1 MNAILSIVLFVITY
15 ILIATEKV
23 NKTIVA
29 VTAAGLAVFI
39 KLITFEEAVAAVDF
53 NVIFLLVG
61 MMVSVHILSR
71 TGFFEWIAISL
82 AKHAGGNPLRIMA
95 LLLLV
100 TAVLSAFLDNVTT
113 IILVVP
119 VTILICQILEINPA
133 RIVILVALASNIGG
147 TATLIGDPPNIV
159 IGSHAKLSF
168 NAFLGHLG
176 PVIVMVTAAFI
187 LTAMYLA
194 RTSLRVE
201 ERLKERVTKALPHL
215 AIVDKENMRRAL
227 TIFGLMFLAFFFHA
241 RLGIEPGLIAL
252 VASMIMLFVCRHD
265 GDEVLGTAEWGVI
278 FFFIG
283 MFMLVAALEVNGVID
298 TAGRW
303 LVGTSQDNVLGL
315 CLMILWGAALFSAV
329 LDNIPF
335 VIAMVPLVQSVVEHF
350 AGTVTDPVVLRT
362 TIAQPLWWSLALGA
376 CLGGNG
382 TLIGASANI
391 IMSRIAQK
399 NKCPI
404 TFRRFCKYGIPFTIQ
419 SLVISSLYIWI
430 RYFLLAK

>member
-1 MNAILSIVLFVITY
+1 MNAVLSVILFVVAY
-15 ILIATEKV
+15 VFIATEKI

-29 VTAAGLAVFI
+29 ITAAGLAIFL
-39 KLITFEEAVAAVDF
+39 KLVTFEEAVAAVDF

-82 AKHAGGNPLRIMA
+82 AKKAQGNPLHIMA
-95 LLLLV
+95 FLLLV

-119 VTILICQILEINPA
+119 ITILICQILEINPT
-133 RIVILVALASNIGG
+133 RIVIMVALASNIGG
-147 TATLIGDPPNIV
+147 TSTLIGDPPNIV

-168 NAFLGHLG
+168 NAFLAHLG
-176 PVIVMVTAAFI
+176 PVIAIVTAAFI
-187 LTAMYLA
+187 GTAMLISRKA
-194 RTSLRVE
+194 LRVE

-215 AIVDKENMRRAL
+215 AIVDAENMRRSL
-227 TIFGLMFLAFFFHA
+227 TIFGVMFLGFFFHA

-283 MFMLVAALEVNGVID
+283 MFMLVATLEVNGVIES
-298 TAGRW
+298 AGRW
-303 LVGTSQDNVLGL
+303 LVGTSQDNVLGI
-315 CLMILWGAALFSAV
+315 CMMILWGSAVFSAV

-335 VIAMVPLVQSVVEHF
+335 VIAMVPLVQSVINHF
-350 AGTVTDPVVLRT
+350 AGSITDPAVLQQT
-362 TIAQPLWWSLALGA
+362 VAQPLWWSLALGA

-391 IMSRIAQK
+391 IMSRIAEK
-399 NKCPI
+399 NHCRV
-404 TFRRFCKYGIPFTIQ
+404 TFRRFCQYGIPFTIQ
-419 SLVISSLYIWI
+419 SLIISSLYLWI
-430 RYFLLAK
+430 RYLLF